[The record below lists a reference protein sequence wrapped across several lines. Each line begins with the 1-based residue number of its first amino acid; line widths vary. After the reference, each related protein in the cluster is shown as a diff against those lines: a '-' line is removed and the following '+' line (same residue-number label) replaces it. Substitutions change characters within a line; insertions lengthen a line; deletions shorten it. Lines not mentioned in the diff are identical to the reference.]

1 MEPEPVENINNILNN
16 ILNNI
21 VDAIVVLNE
30 TVVTKPIKVIKKRA
44 TVEYNGM
51 ELLVAILICD
61 VNITNS
67 IELLAKMDEMQNE
80 TDINVISFNK
90 PDDFKNYVD
99 DIRKKISITNEYIT
113 NFRTLTTNFKFDN
126 ITRIYISG
134 KKNDHL
140 KIQELNKLVE
150 KKSAKSDIYV
160 EYTDG
165 QIVGISVKQSKDA
178 TKSNYSI
185 HKLISA
191 DADKQLTNIKKN
203 YLKENGFLQFDK
215 LKRDEVN
222 ALFYPQNKTNPYWH
236 GLKQEITNNNT
247 EIIKYLVEPLFCS
260 NVPYDV
266 YEFDGTSFSKLN
278 NIIDISAVTF
288 EEHLPY
294 YLKKTNEERKTA
306 KLFYRLVVG
315 DKIFRVE
322 VRWKGNIY
330 NASPQFQI
338 HNDDE

>member
-1 MEPEPVENINNILNN
+1 MEPVENINN

-30 TVVTKPIKVIKKRA
+30 TVLNENVVTKPIKVVKKRA

-67 IELLAKMDEMQNE
+67 IELLAKMEETQNE
-80 TDINVISFNK
+80 TDINLISFNK

-99 DIRKKISITNEYIT
+99 DIRKKISIVDEYINT
-113 NFRTLTTNFKFDN
+113 FRTLTTNFKFDN

-134 KKNDHL
+134 KKNVHQ
-140 KIQELNKLVE
+140 KIEELNKLVE

-203 YLKENGFLQFDK
+203 YLKENGFSQFDK
-215 LKRDEVN
+215 LKRGEVN
-222 ALFYPQNKTNPYWH
+222 TLFYPQNKTNPYWH
-236 GLKQEITNNNT
+236 ELKQEITNNKT
-247 EIIKYLVEPLFCS
+247 AIIKYIVEPLFCS

-266 YEFDGTSFSKLN
+266 YEFDGTSFNKLN
-278 NIIDISAVTF
+278 NIIDISTVTF

-294 YLKKTNEERKTA
+294 YLKKTNKERNAA

-322 VRWKGNIY
+322 VRWKGNIHTS
-330 NASPQFQI
+330 SPQFQI
-338 HNDDE
+338 HNE

>member
-1 MEPEPVENINNILNN
+1 MNMSEPMNIIVNE
-16 ILNNI
+16 I
-21 VDAIVVLNE
+21 VDTIVFNE
-30 TVVTKPIKVIKKRA
+30 TVTNEIGVTKPIKQSKKRA

-51 ELLVAILICD
+51 ELLVAILVCD
-61 VNITNS
+61 VSITNY
-67 IELLAKMDEMQNE
+67 IELLTKIEEMKNE
-80 TDINVISFNK
+80 THINVLSFNK
-90 PDDFKNYVD
+90 PGDFNNYVD
-99 DIRKKISITNEYIT
+99 DILKKISMVDEYIT
-113 NFRTLTTNFKFDN
+113 NFRTLTANFKFDG
-126 ITRIYISG
+126 IKCVYISG
-134 KKNDHL
+134 KKNTHT

-160 EYTDG
+160 EYADG
-165 QIVGISVKQSKDA
+165 QIVGISVKQSRYA

-185 HKLISA
+185 HKLIST

-203 YLKENGFLQFDK
+203 YLKENGFSRYDR
-215 LKRDEVN
+215 LKREQVN
-222 ALFYPQNKTNPYWH
+222 ALFYPQNKTNPYWN
-236 GLKQEITNNNT
+236 GLKQEITNNKT
-247 EIIKYLVEPLFCS
+247 LIIKYLIEPLFCL

-266 YEFDGTSFSKLN
+266 YEFDGKSFSKLN
-278 NIIDISAVTF
+278 NIIDISTVTF

-322 VRWKGNIY
+322 VRWKGNIH